1 MDLRTRLTSPG
12 PKRILALDGG
22 GIKGAM
28 TLGFLKRVEDL
39 LRARHGNPDL
49 LLCDYF
55 DLIGGTSTGSI
66 IASLL
71 AVGKPVSEVQAMYQ
85 EMGGEIFD
93 SKVKFN
99 PLGLFA
105 PKFKSAPL
113 KERLEKEFGDMQMD
127 SDKIRTGLCIV
138 TKRLDTGGTWPIINH
153 PDAKYF
159 KDNRDILLRHAV
171 RASTAAPSYFEPEK
185 LMVKIDQEG
194 IFVDGGVSSAN
205 NPALY
210 MFMMTQLKGFPFHWK
225 PGKEEVLL
233 VSCGTG
239 ASRPRYTPDQI
250 DAFIQAKLW
259 AESSIAGMMSDSH
272 MLNQIM
278 LQSISYSPTRIR
290 IDSEIGDM
298 KNDLITDKPLLTY
311 LRYDLKFEDKEIDT
325 FPSVRQIMNDH
336 KVSVKDLREMDNAEN
351 RLVLGLI
358 GKAAAEIQV
367 TESHFEAAFD
377 IRKQ

>member
-1 MDLRTRLTSPG
+1 MDLLTRLTSPG

-28 TLGFLKRVEDL
+28 TLGFLKRIEDI
-39 LRARHGNPDL
+39 LRVRHNNDKL
-49 LLCDYF
+49 LLSDYF

-66 IASLL
+66 IAALL
-71 AVGKPVSEVQAMYQ
+71 AVGKTVGEVQLMYQ

-93 SKVKFN
+93 DKVKFN

-105 PKFKSAPL
+105 PKFKAKPL
-113 KERLEKEFGDMQMD
+113 RERLEKEFGDMQID
-127 SDKIRTGLCIV
+127 SEKIRTGLCIV

-153 PDAKYF
+153 PGAKYF
-159 KDNRDILLRHAV
+159 KDNRDILLRDAV

-210 MFMMTQLKGFPFHWK
+210 MFMMTQLSGFPFHWK
-225 PGKEEVLL
+225 SGKENILL

-239 ASRPRYTPDQI
+239 ASRPRYTADQI
-250 DAFIQAKLW
+250 DAFMQAKLW
-259 AESSIAGMMSDSH
+259 AESSIAGMMSDAH
-272 MLNQIM
+272 TLNQIV
-278 LQSISYSPTRIR
+278 LQSISYSPTKVR

-298 KNDLITDKPLLTY
+298 QQDLISKEPLLSY
-311 LRYDLKFEDKEIDT
+311 LRYDLKFEDKEIDLY
-325 FPSVRQIMNDH
+325 PAIRKIMEEH
-336 KVSVKDLREMDNAEN
+336 KVSVSDIRQMDNAKN
-351 RLVLGLI
+351 RLVLAKMGT
-358 GKAAAEIQV
+358 AAAELKV
-367 TESHFEAAFD
+367 NAMHFDPVFD
-377 IRKQ
+377 KKN